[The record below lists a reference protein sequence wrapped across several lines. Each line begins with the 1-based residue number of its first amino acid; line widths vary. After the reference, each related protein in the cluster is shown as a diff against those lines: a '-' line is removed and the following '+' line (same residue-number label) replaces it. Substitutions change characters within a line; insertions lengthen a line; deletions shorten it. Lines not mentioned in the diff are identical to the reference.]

1 VYGQLGKTARLTG
14 TLSGS
19 GAFGIVTTSAYPS
32 TSATMFAPPRKRP
45 RTSPPPENAQPPV
58 QRPATGNPS
67 STTPSA
73 PSLPAAS
80 SSLAPAPIPSTSLPI
95 YPPAHY
101 LSHPPPTF
109 QLPHHLT
116 SFSYSPSRDLLLD
129 PSNKDDALVWYCE
142 PRVGSDLHR
151 GFGEAVWRDG
161 GVDEG
166 LDALVDTLSAW
177 AARDATGQADDV
189 LCKVSVIT
197 WRGMMTKLML
207 AVYEAENAA
216 MGRRVDGWEMNAMV
230 LDGCLYLEES
240 NPPSKLA
247 AKAASESSN
256 ALASYYGYSFESFCT
271 TSSPTPTTSLS
282 SASAAAE
289 EFSVPNTNVQ
299 WCSVVKT
306 SLGEFRTIVGG
317 EVDCVRPGADKERIE
332 TRDFVELKTNLVIQ
346 SQRDEVNFE
355 RHKLLKHYV
364 QSFLLGVPTITVGF
378 RTRAGLLSGLQ
389 SFNTLDIPRLVRGK
403 PHAWDPSACLASAR
417 SLLAFIHST
426 ISSHPS
432 TLASPSSSEDCP
444 IFRLTFDPS
453 SPTGPTVRLRQLN
466 AEEVRQEVLGAKREG
481 ERVGFLVRRWVE
493 EVMARRMRVG
503 ERQTAAGPAAPA
515 MNGPSASSSSSTRP
529 RPPPPPP
536 PAPLNSS
543 TPPSYSSRS
552 VPPPPP
558 PPALNGGTNGSSGS
572 GSGTSARP
580 PITGVAAGL
589 KR

>member
-1 VYGQLGKTARLTG
+1 MNP
-14 TLSGS
+14 
-19 GAFGIVTTSAYPS
+19 PS
-32 TSATMFAPPRKRP
+32 
-45 RTSPPPENAQPPV
+45 
-58 QRPATGNPS
+58 
-67 STTPSA
+67 
-73 PSLPAAS
+73 
-80 SSLAPAPIPSTSLPI
+80 
-95 YPPAHY
+95 HY
-101 LSHPPPTF
+101 LSHPAPTF

-116 SFSYSPSRDLLLD
+116 SFSYSPTRELLLD
-129 PSNKDDALVWYCE
+129 PSNKDDALVWYRE
-142 PRVGSDLHR
+142 PRMGSDLNK
-151 GFGEAVWRDG
+151 GFGEAFWRDG

-189 LCKVSVIT
+189 LSKVSVIT

-216 MGRRVDGWEMNAMV
+216 KGRRVDGWEMNAMV

-271 TSSPTPTTSLS
+271 TSSPTPS
-282 SASAAAE
+282 SSCATE
-289 EFSVPNTNVQ
+289 EFSVPNTNIQ

-317 EVDCVRPGADKERIE
+317 EVDCVQPGADKDSIA

-378 RTRAGLLSGLQ
+378 RTRAGLLTGLQ

-403 PHAWDPSACLASAR
+403 PHAWEPSACLASAR
-417 SLLAFIHST
+417 ALLAFIHST
-426 ISSHPS
+426 IMSHPS
-432 TLASPSSSEDCP
+432 TLPASSTATENYPV
-444 IFRLTFDPS
+444 FRLTFDPS
-453 SPTGPTVRLRQLN
+453 SRDGPAVRLRQLTC
-466 AEEVRQEVLGAKREG
+466 EEVRQEVLGAKRDE
-481 ERVGFLVRRWVE
+481 ERVGFLVKR
-493 EVMARRMRVG
+493 
-503 ERQTAAGPAAPA
+503 TAPGPAATTTTKSTLFA
-515 MNGPSASSSSSTRP
+515 SSSSTRP

-536 PAPLNSS
+536 PAPLDAYA
-543 TPPSYSSRS
+543 PPSHSSRP
-552 VPPPPP
+552 VPPPP

-572 GSGTSARP
+572 GTSGRAP
-580 PITGVAAGL
+580 LTGVAAGL